1 MAFFSEVDLY
11 FQQCDLERVLLMP
24 DKLLAPFS
32 RQVDTEGGTN
42 EDQACDRCLRHR
54 QYCIWPAEGARQKS
68 CDHCSLRKVVCTVS
82 GGVQVCNRKIKGSA
96 GKGKRGLKRAWVEE
110 SEAETEGSGDD
121 GWRARGLQSIAFS
134 LLGLKESENE
144 QNELLR
150 EQNELR
156 REQNGFLHRIAE
168 RLESGLGP
176 EEVPDLT
183 LRE

>member
-1 MAFFSEVDLY
+1 
-11 FQQCDLERVLLMP
+11 
-24 DKLLAPFS
+24 
-32 RQVDTEGGTN
+32 
-42 EDQACDRCLRHR
+42 
-54 QYCIWPAEGARQKS
+54 
-68 CDHCSLRKVVCTVS
+68 LRKVVCTVS

-96 GKGKRGLKRAWVEE
+96 GKGKRGLKRARVEE

-121 GWRARGLQSIAFS
+121 GWRARGLQSIAFG

-144 QNELLR
+144 RNELLR

-156 REQNGFLHRIAE
+156 REQNGYLHRIAE

-176 EEVPDLT
+176 EEVPDST